1 MNFRC
6 KIIPPIRKAQYC
18 FFTVKIVNTSDF
30 LEHGVYILDLLL
42 VE

>member
-1 MNFRC
+1 MHNYSTHKKGAILF
-6 KIIPPIRKAQYC
+6 